1 MNLSLRTWVMR
12 PSMLSV
18 KRAYPLRLQL
28 TLTDGVNERLEQY
41 YYITHKYHI
50 HLNCIFLE
58 LNYYFIDHRH
68 FSLIHVYMCAIAIT
82 VLKIIACMINFGR
95 AN

>member
-1 MNLSLRTWVMR
+1 MGNATFHAVSQAC
-12 PSMLSV
+12 LSV
-18 KRAYPLRLQL
+18 KASI

-41 YYITHKYHI
+41 YYVTHKYHI
-50 HLNCIFLE
+50 HLKCIFLE
-58 LNYYFIDHRH
+58 LNYYFIDHRY
-68 FSLIHVYMCAIAIT
+68 FSLIHVYVCAIAIA